1 MFMYARMCGSM
12 GDYIIED
19 AVSSELYSMS
29 VEANI
34 PVSNPNYLKHV
45 EYYSY
50 KKINDFVDTDY
61 IFDEEGCPVKLN
73 VKHKY
78 QKYKYEYDLKA
89 GNVIYSKN
97 GVNYYEIVKTP
108 EKETMTDVVK
118 DTYIEYIFEYNNI
131 K

>member
-1 MFMYARMCGSM
+1 M
-12 GDYIIED
+12 
-19 AVSSELYSMS
+19 
-29 VEANI
+29 
-34 PVSNPNYLKHV
+34 
-45 EYYSY
+45 
-50 KKINDFVDTDY
+50 
-61 IFDEEGCPVKLN
+61 KLN